1 MQQDKK
7 CYFLILFF
15 LLSLKAIRKNGEIVM
30 SKTLVFGH
38 QNPDT
43 DAIGAAIAFAH
54 LQNVLGKD
62 VEAVALGTPNEETQ
76 FALSTFG
83 LEAPR
88 VITSV
93 KPEADSVML
102 VDHNEFQQSAVDIAD
117 VAILSVVDHHRISN
131 FETANPL
138 YYRAEPV
145 GCTSTI
151 VLKLYKEANVSV
163 PKEIAGIMLS
173 AIVSDTLLFKSP
185 TCTPEDVA
193 AAKELAEI
201 AAVNVESYGLDMLK
215 AGTNLST
222 KSVDTL
228 LELDAKSF
236 PMGDKKVRIAQVNTV
251 DIAEV
256 LERQAE
262 FEQVMAA
269 ENGRNG
275 YDLFLLVITNIL
287 DSDSELLVVGEPKA
301 NVEEAFGVTLNNNRA
316 FLPGVVSRKKQIVPQ
331 LTETF

>member
-1 MQQDKK
+1 
-7 CYFLILFF
+7 
-15 LLSLKAIRKNGEIVM
+15 M

-54 LQNVLGKD
+54 LQNALGKD

-117 VAILSVVDHHRISN
+117 VAILSVVDHHRIAN

-236 PMGDKKVRIAQVNTV
+236 PMGEANVRIAQINTV
-251 DIAEV
+251 DLNEV
-256 LERQAE
+256 MDRQAE
-262 FEQVMAA
+262 LEQAMA
-269 ENGRNG
+269 EEMTKNG
-275 YDLFLLVITNIL
+275 YDLFVLVVTNI
-287 DSDSELLVVGEPKA
+287 
-301 NVEEAFGVTLNNNRA
+301 
-316 FLPGVVSRKKQIVPQ
+316 
-331 LTETF
+331 